1 MVEKKYVDVN
11 VFVYWLGKH
20 PKLGEKAREWIR
32 KIETSRRGEYM
43 TSSLTLYETV
53 VIMAG
58 LADSSLR
65 NLEFVK
71 TVIGTITSLM
81 GLEITSLEDQDLI
94 NAIELMKRYNLDYED
109 AIHLAIA
116 LRSNVTSIISNDKDF
131 ERTTLKREF

>member
-1 MVEKKYVDVN
+1 VEKKYVDVN

>member
-58 LADSSLR
+58 LTDSSLR

-81 GLEITSLEDQDLI
+81 GLEITPLEDRDLI

-109 AIHLAIA
+109 AIHLVVA
-116 LRSNVTSIISNDKDF
+116 LRSNAISIISNDKDF
-131 ERTTLKREF
+131 EKTTLKREF